1 MTTRWRAR
9 NGSRMVLAACITVVV
24 GVATAG
30 CGDDPVRA
38 DNFPP
43 TLTSIGPIDK
53 DGDQVTVDF
62 SLRDAEG
69 DDVTVRARL
78 CEATSEGEV
87 GDTCYTPAEG
97 TASDGISLLPTTPKD
112 TDVPHR
118 FAWAVGCGL
127 GNGGCES
134 PSVETS
140 YVMRLTTDDGNEQI
154 TSAVFTLGDIGFET
168 LPSCDAPDDRT
179 MNRPS
184 ACQ

>member
-1 MTTRWRAR
+1 MTTLWCAQ
-9 NGSRMVLAACITVVV
+9 NGSRILLAVCFALV
-24 GVATAG
+24 GGIAATG

-43 TLTSIGPIDK
+43 TLTSIGPIDRA
-53 DGDQVTVDF
+53 GDQVTVDF

-69 DDVTVRARL
+69 DDVTVRARV
-78 CEATSEGEV
+78 CESTDQGEA
-87 GDTCYTPAEG
+87 GETCFRPAEG

-134 PSVETS
+134 PSLGTE
-140 YVMRLTTDDGNEQI
+140 YVVRLITDDGNEQI
-154 TSAVFTLGDIGFET
+154 TSAVFTLGDIGFEAI
-168 LPSCDAPDDRT
+168 PSCDAADDRT